1 MLHFGSGQMFKVTHA
16 CVHACVCGGG
26 CILKDQQL
34 QRHLGTQSANTSSSR
49 LYPTA
54 TEPEIPKM
62 ELLSTPCFNKTSRGF
77 SGTLKFQNHYPNAE
91 LFLKSKRV
99 YITGFVS
106 QETVLR

>member
-1 MLHFGSGQMFKVTHA
+1 MLHSGSGQMFKVTHA
-16 CVHACVCGGG
+16 CVCMRGGG

-49 LYPTA
+49 LYPIA
-54 TEPEIPKM
+54 TEPEILKM

-91 LFLKSKRV
+91 LGKLFS
-99 YITGFVS
+99 
-106 QETVLR
+106 